1 MRDNA
6 LIDRLR
12 LGVPDE
18 LRRLNTWLCWRKVAR
33 AGSEKFDK
41 IPHYPNGV
49 QRHGEQGSEDDRSM
63 LGTFDTAIAQI
74 VAGRFDGVGVAM
86 LGQGYTGLDFDGC
99 VDDNGA
105 VDPVVL
111 AMVEGTYCE
120 KSPSGRGIRA
130 FYRGELPT
138 GVADRK
144 DPKAET
150 FCRKGFLTVTGNRI
164 NGEDIAPLPDMVVQ
178 RLAAIFGAS
187 RQGQDRRERL
197 NDAKAKDAVLARL
210 FEREM
215 VRRDCG
221 GGKFEIDC
229 SFANEHTTA
238 GGAASTVYFLP
249 FTNGFRRGH
258 FDCKHSHCA
267 RRTDADFLAALGLAY
282 EQAQPK
288 DEAKTEKPPE
298 APETP
303 RFTRNQHGQ
312 IKATLGNIVRA
323 LRRPE
328 ICGWR
333 LARDLFRDEIVKAP
347 YSATHRNA
355 WEPLV
360 DDDYTAIRHL
370 LEEMRDPFMPI
381 GLEMTRHCVSLVALE
396 NAFDSALQWL
406 NAIKWDG
413 MARVELSLVNCFG
426 ASDTPYVRAV
436 GRYLWTALAGRV
448 LSPGVQADM
457 APIAVGYQGLKK
469 SRTIAA
475 IAPYPDYFAEVDL
488 SVDNDDLARLMRG
501 KVIAE
506 LAELQGLRNRELEHI
521 KALISRSIDQWIP
534 KYKEMSASYARRGIF
549 FGSTNDDEF
558 LSDQTGNRRWLPFT
572 CGTCDPMAMAADRD
586 QLWAEGAVLFKDNGI
601 AWQGAERLARFE
613 HEQFMVSDPWDSSLA
628 KWLGHGGRDVDT
640 PFTVADALEFGIG
653 LDMQHAKPADQ
664 MRLIKILKRFGY
676 RTPGYPE
683 KMNERQAR
691 FWRKKT

>member
-1 MRDNA
+1 MSAAVSHVTFTRFNDLAGASKKEFRKTWAEFTGDIENAHQYENKAACPLIKLATFGEQRTANNSLRHDANVLTVSGLEGDYDDGVVTIDEAAEKLVFAGVTAMFYTSPSHTDQAPRWRVVCPLSREYPPAKRRRFVARLNGVLGGILAPESFALSQVYYIGRVNGSPYATRSVDGLCIDVIDELEGIAIDNA
-6 LIDRLR
+6 PKEGKQRGEKAREARDADPVIARLR
-12 LGVPDE
+12 ERGMVKRDRQDGGVDIGCPFESSHTAPGGDGATTYFAA
-18 LRRLNTWLCWRKVAR
+18 NT
-33 AGSEKFDK
+33 G
-41 IPHYPNGV
+41 
-49 QRHGEQGSEDDRSM
+49 
-63 LGTFDTAIAQI
+63 
-74 VAGRFDGVGVAM
+74 
-86 LGQGYTGLDFDGC
+86 
-99 VDDNGA
+99 
-105 VDPVVL
+105 
-111 AMVEGTYCE
+111 
-120 KSPSGRGIRA
+120 
-130 FYRGELPT
+130 
-138 GVADRK
+138 
-144 DPKAET
+144 
-150 FCRKGFLTVTGNRI
+150 GF
-164 NGEDIAPLPDMVVQ
+164 
-178 RLAAIFGAS
+178 
-187 RQGQDRRERL
+187 
-197 NDAKAKDAVLARL
+197 AK
-210 FEREM
+210 
-215 VRRDCG
+215 
-221 GGKFEIDC
+221 
-229 SFANEHTTA
+229 
-238 GGAASTVYFLP
+238 
-249 FTNGFRRGH
+249 GH
-258 FDCKHSHCA
+258 FKCMHSHCA
-267 RRTDADFLAALGLAY
+267 KRTDQEFLAAIGMA
-282 EQAQPK
+282 
-288 DEAKTEKPPE
+288 
-298 APETP
+298 APETLEPP